1 MKRLSLLLLFS
12 GIAVVGF
19 SLSSAASPAP
29 SNNLRVVIIRHGE
42 KAETGHNLSCKG
54 ENRALLLPAVLH
66 RKFKVPDHLYVT
78 STGVGKSNAHYRM
91 LETIIPFAVKYD
103 VKINTEFDVSAFA
116 ALAGDVLQKHG
127 TVLIVWEH
135 VGIPALAAQLGVTNP
150 PNWRGKDFDSI
161 WVITFVDGKASLSI
175 DAEGIVPPTECNF

>member
-1 MKRLSLLLLFS
+1 MKRHALLPLLS
-12 GIAVVGF
+12 GIAAAALSF
-19 SLSSAASPAP
+19 SSVAGTAPAD
-29 SNNLRVVIIRHGE
+29 NLRVVIIRHGE
-42 KAETGHNLSCKG
+42 KAESGHNLSCKG

-66 RKFKVPDHLYVT
+66 RKFNVPDHLYVT
-78 STGVGKSNAHYRM
+78 STAIGKSNAHFRM

-103 VKINTEFDVSAFA
+103 VKINTEFDVSAFS

-135 VGIPALAAQLGVTNP
+135 VGIPALASQLGVSNP

-161 WVITFVDGKASLSI
+161 WVITYVDGKASLSI
-175 DAEGIVPPTECNF
+175 EQEGIVPPIECNF